1 MVTALLNIFDS
12 YKDGMMGF
20 LETVTLAEVINLLAY
35 SVTRNVFI
43 KLKSNWSNNAWDLG
57 NIGYAS
63 EILN

>member
-43 KLKSNWSNNAWDLG
+43 KLKSN
-57 NIGYAS
+57 
-63 EILN
+63 